1 MNIQGISIGNLTI
14 NQRLFVLIIL
24 FIGLP
29 FFLLGSF
36 WYQSSTEAIE
46 QFAAGANK
54 RIIEQTNVSLDSYI
68 SNLEN
73 STYPFIHNPQIQQF
87 LSTSQLTP
95 YSYFQLA
102 TKVENDLFAQMIYG
116 RSDIIGI

>member
-1 MNIQGISIGNLTI
+1 MNIQGVSSGNLTI

-24 FIGLP
+24 LIGLP

-73 STYPFIHNPQIQQF
+73 STYPFIHNPQI
-87 LSTSQLTP
+87 
-95 YSYFQLA
+95 
-102 TKVENDLFAQMIYG
+102 G
-116 RSDIIGI
+116 RAHV